1 MEEVQM
7 LCPRCQMAN
16 VFMAKNCQR
25 CRVNL
30 YWAQQHYKELVCL
43 RQKHQLPADAP
54 TASFLLETSRRI
66 DTGPTAPWL
75 HRRRATATPA

>member
-1 MEEVQM
+1 MEEVQNI
-7 LCPRCQMAN
+7 CPRCQTHNMLE
-16 VFMAKNCQR
+16 AKNCQQ

-30 YWAQQHYKELVCL
+30 YWAHQHYAELATL
-43 RQKHQLPADAP
+43 RQDHQLAPNAP

-75 HRRRATATPA
+75 HRKR